1 MQIEVKQLPKSELLL
16 IIEVP
21 AETLVKY
28 EDEAARRVSEQ
39 VEIPG
44 YRKGQAPKAFVIA
57 QIGADAFFR
66 EVLNVALPR
75 TYFEAVKEKNLQVVS
90 RPDIKIISR
99 SPLKYEARVGIMPEI
114 KLKGWEK
121 IKLAAKPTEITEKEI
136 DEVVYEMQKYRA
148 AYKPL
153 EREVKK
159 GDRVEIDFQ
168 GFDEGGAAL
177 DKTKSTNHP
186 LFVGEGT
193 LVPGFEEELV
203 GMKAGGKKKFP
214 IKFPKDFHHEPL
226 KGKTVHFEVEMKRA
240 QETIL
245 PQLNEEFV
253 EKIMGKKA
261 TVAAFRDELRID
273 LKRRKEI
280 EARKLREN
288 ELLEKFLKEAKLD
301 VPPVLVEEE
310 VDYMAQDL
318 KREIEGRGLKFETYM
333 EKMQKEKRD
342 IKKEFEPEAEKRVKI
357 RLILNFL
364 FKETKIDVAEE
375 EIAAAA
381 QRLLAATPEAEKAR
395 LAEQLKSRG
404 EVYLRLKNNLM
415 LEKLF
420 ARFLD

>member
-1 MQIEVKQLPKSELLL
+1 MQIEVKQLPKSEMLL

-28 EDEAARRVSEQ
+28 EDEAAKRVSEQ

-75 TYFEAVKEKNLQVVS
+75 TYFEAVKAKNLQVVS
-90 RPDIKIISR
+90 RPDIKIVSK
-99 SPLKYEARVGIMPEI
+99 SPLKYEARIGIMPDV

-121 IKLAAKPTEITEKEI
+121 IKLSAKPTEITEKEI
-136 DEVVYEMQKYRA
+136 DEVIYEMQKYRA
-148 AYKPL
+148 SYKPL
-153 EREVKK
+153 EREVRK

-203 GMKAGGKKKFP
+203 GMKVGAKKKFP

-226 KGKTVHFEVEMKRA
+226 KAKTVHFEVEMKRA
-240 QETIL
+240 EEAIL

-261 TVAAFRDELRID
+261 TVSAFRDELSID

-280 EARKLREN
+280 EARRQREN

-310 VDYMAQDL
+310 VDYMMQDL
-318 KREIEGRGLKFETYM
+318 KREIEGRGLKFETYL
-333 EKMQKEKRD
+333 EKLKGEKRD
-342 IKKEFEPEAEKRVKI
+342 IQKEFAPEAEKRVKI

-364 FKETKIDVAEE
+364 FKEAKIDVTEE
-375 EIAAAA
+375 EINSAA
-381 QRLLAATPEAEKAR
+381 QRLVAATPEAEKAR
-395 LAEQLKSRG
+395 LSEQLKSRG

-420 ARFLD
+420 ARFLE

>member
-1 MQIEVKQLPKSELLL
+1 MQIEIKPLPKSELLL

-21 AETLVKY
+21 AELLIKY
-28 EDEAARRVSEQ
+28 EDEAARQISEH
-39 VEIPG
+39 VEVPG

-66 EVLNVALPR
+66 EVLNIALPR
-75 TYFEAVKEKNLQVVS
+75 SYFEAVKEKNLQVVS
-90 RPDIKIISR
+90 RPDIKILSK

-121 IKLAAKPTEITEKEI
+121 IKLTAKPTEITEKEI

-148 AYKPL
+148 TYKPL

-168 GFDEGGAAL
+168 GFDEGGAL
-177 DKTKSTNHP
+177 LEKTKSANHP

-193 LVPGFEEELV
+193 LIPGFEEELV

-214 IKFPKDFHHEPL
+214 VKFPKDFHHEPL
-226 KGKTVHFEVEMKRA
+226 KGKMVHFEVEMKRA
-240 QETIL
+240 EETIL
-245 PQLNEEFV
+245 PELNEEFV
-253 EKIMGKKA
+253 EKIMGEKK
-261 TVAAFRDELRID
+261 TVPAFREALKTD

-280 EARKLREN
+280 ESRKQREN

-301 VPPVLVEEE
+301 APPVLIEEE
-310 VDYMAQDL
+310 VDYMIADL
-318 KREIEGRGLKFETYM
+318 KKEIEGRGLKFETYM
-333 EKMQKEKRD
+333 EKMKGEKRD
-342 IKKEFEPEAEKRVKI
+342 MKKEFEPEAEKRVRV

-364 FKETKIDVAEE
+364 FKEAKIDVTEE
-375 EIAAAA
+375 EINTAA
-381 QRLLAATPEAEKAR
+381 QRLAAVTPEADRAR
-395 LAEQLKSRG
+395 LTEQLKARG